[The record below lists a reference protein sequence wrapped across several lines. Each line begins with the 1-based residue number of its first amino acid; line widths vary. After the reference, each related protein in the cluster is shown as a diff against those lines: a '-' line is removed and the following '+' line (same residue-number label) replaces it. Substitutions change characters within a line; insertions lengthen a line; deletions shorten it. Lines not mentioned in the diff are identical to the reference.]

1 MKWINRNTIFLVNNH
16 AKITVLSFDGR
27 DIKTRSVL
35 PLKVSKLKRISMI
48 VMRYPEKPNR
58 EYVKI
63 LAKNDNS
70 EFFASEI
77 IVQQDIAKL
86 LKATVFESHFSF
98 RSFNLLKIPKTINED
113 LIEEFV
119 TDKYVEHYY
128 GLTENSRS
136 IVKFDATVK
145 REGVLWSSERK
156 IDSWVN
162 SKCRFYFIMMIVSGR
177 ERRETDQFDERKETR
192 F

>member
-1 MKWINRNTIFLVNNH
+1 
-16 AKITVLSFDGR
+16 
-27 DIKTRSVL
+27 
-35 PLKVSKLKRISMI
+35 
-48 VMRYPEKPNR
+48 MRYPEKPNR

-63 LAKNDNS
+63 LAKNDNG

-77 IVQQDIAKL
+77 IVQQDITKL

-98 RSFNLLKIPKTINED
+98 RSFNLLKIPKIINED

-162 SKCRFYFIMMIVSGR
+162 SKCRFYFIMLIVSGR
-177 ERRETDQFDERKETR
+177 ERRETEQFKERNEKR

>member
-27 DIKTRSVL
+27 DVKTRSVL

-63 LAKNDNS
+63 LAKNDNG

-77 IVQQDIAKL
+77 IVQQDITKL

-98 RSFNLLKIPKTINED
+98 RSFNLLKIPKIINED

-162 SKCRFYFIMMIVSGR
+162 SKCRFYFIMLIVSGR
-177 ERRETDQFDERKETR
+177 ERRETEQFKERNEKR